1 MRISIEKQKLINA
14 MQHITAVT
22 PGKAVKP
29 ILSGVLIQAEETIKL
44 SATDMAV
51 SIQCEIDGEVADRGA
66 TVLNAKMLLD
76 IAKTSPEDTIIIKT
90 DDGAGATVQCGAG
103 IITMETMP
111 AEDFPAL
118 LLNSL
123 GGESMQTTDT
133 LYDAMKSVFYAA
145 SADEMMRNLN
155 GLFFD
160 RDENITRIVAAD
172 GFRLSVANTD
182 GITTHH
188 DPFVLPFKCSK
199 ALMDTLKTSRGGV
212 ELKLGPSMLFASSE
226 DIKLGL
232 RLSDIDYPNY
242 RKITEQADA
251 PKTVV
256 SISKEEIVKAL
267 RFARVVTAAA
277 KESVRM
283 NIESESVTLIARAA
297 GTGDMSVTADCAT
310 EGPRLDIAFNPD
322 FLLESL
328 EHYAGDV
335 AQIGF
340 TTGDAVFCLKGEGI
354 YHYIMPVR
362 MPT

>member
-14 MQHITAVT
+14 MQCIAGITVAK
-22 PGKAVKP
+22 PIKP
-29 ILSGVLIQAEETIKL
+29 ILAGVLIQAEDTIRL
-44 SATDMAV
+44 SATDMSV

-66 TVLNAKMLLD
+66 TVVNAKMLLD
-76 IAKTSPEDTIIIKT
+76 IAKTSPGDTIIIKT

-103 IITMETMP
+103 TITMETMP
-111 AEDFPAL
+111 AEEYPTLFIDS
-118 LLNSL
+118 LN
-123 GGESMQTTDT
+123 GETMQVTDT

-145 SADEMMRNLN
+145 STDEMMRNMN

-160 RDENITRIVAAD
+160 RDENITRIVATD
-172 GFRLSVANTD
+172 GFRLSVVNTK

-199 ALMDTLKTSRGGV
+199 ALIDVLKASREGV
-212 ELKLGPSMLFASSE
+212 ELRLGPTMLSVSS
-226 DIKLGL
+226 DGIKLGL
-232 RLSDIDYPNY
+232 RLSDLDYPNY
-242 RKITEQADA
+242 RKITEAA
-251 PKTVV
+251 GNPKTTV
-256 SISKEEIVKAL
+256 SIPKEELIKAL

-283 NIESESVTLIARAA
+283 KIESESITLIARAA
-297 GTGDMSVTADCAT
+297 STGDMSIAVDCIT
-310 EGPRLDIAFNPD
+310 DGPHLDVAFNPD

-328 EHYAGDV
+328 GHYTGDV

-340 TTGDAVFCLKGEGI
+340 TTGDAVFCLKSDGI